1 MAISSYNT
9 QFLTTSAPR
18 GELLMIG
25 EVTAI
30 SFSGIGAAEIDV
42 TQLSNTT
49 KSYVLGTTDGGTV
62 EVTCNMTNA
71 APTLPVSGN
80 ASPHNFLL
88 RFGGNVVGY
97 PTASFTAYVAGAS
110 FEASVDQQV
119 TTTYT
124 LRLTGPITMG
134 TVPAP

>member
-1 MAISSYNT
+1 MAISSYAT
-9 QFLTTSAPR
+9 QFLTTTAPQ

-49 KSYVLGTTDGGTV
+49 KTYVLGTTDGGTV
-62 EVTCNMTNA
+62 EVTCNTTNA
-71 APTLPVSGN
+71 VPTLPVSGN
-80 ASPHNFLL
+80 ATPHNFIL
-88 RFGGNVVGY
+88 RFGGNVTGY
-97 PTASFTAYVAGAS
+97 PKATFTAYVAGTS

-134 TVPAP
+134 QV